1 MIDIDAPVGGS
12 PVRRK
17 AKSGKKNKAAAGRP
31 SPRQRRTQQE
41 RSAEAR
47 ERLLGAAIALICE
60 IGYSRTTLTEIARR
74 AGMTR
79 GAIQH
84 HFAGR
89 DTLVPAILDTLE
101 GQIISAFEQV
111 ALDPH
116 ISNGEKLDAIIEGSG
131 AVAQSDAYLAVV
143 DIWVATRADPVLAAP
158 LRELTV
164 RAARQYRALWNRIFK
179 NDIKA
184 RGYQDALRLV
194 IGMLRGIAM
203 SRLFEVPAH
212 SIELTIAVCKTAA
225 RHCIVAAIDQ
235 APGPQRQPNEPAPSP
250 RATND

>member
-1 MIDIDAPVGGS
+1 MIDIDGPVGGS
-12 PVRRK
+12 PAHRK
-17 AKSGKKNKAAAGRP
+17 AKSGKKNKAAPGRP

-47 ERLLGAAIALICE
+47 ERLLSAAIALICE
-60 IGYSRTTLTEIARR
+60 IGYSRTSLTEIARR

-89 DTLVPAILDTLE
+89 ETLVPAILDTLE
-101 GQIISAFEQV
+101 RQIISAFEQV
-111 ALDPH
+111 ALDQH
-116 ISNGEKLDAIIEGSG
+116 ISKEEKLDAIIEGSG

-158 LRELTV
+158 LRELTA

-179 NDIKA
+179 NDIRA
-184 RGYQDALRLV
+184 SGYQAALRLV
-194 IGMLRGIAM
+194 VGMLRGIAM
-203 SRLFEVPAH
+203 SRLFEVPAN
-212 SIELTIAVCKTAA
+212 SIELTIAVCKDAA
-225 RHCIVAAIDQ
+225 RRCIMVEMNRTPD
-235 APGPQRQPNEPAPSP
+235 PQP
-250 RATND
+250 RAVSD